1 MRHSVGNQ
9 IFGSHVI
16 DYVNHCFNARLQKIL
31 YGAKYQRVFDHFLSS
46 VSFYYFVDSIHL
58 LTNVGYLSSEAVCV
72 KGHRYA
78 PHDALQAF
86 DVARVIFP
94 ITTAHDLYE
103 IGDRFV
109 ISLVDQ
115 PSL

>member
-1 MRHSVGNQ
+1 M
-9 IFGSHVI
+9 I
-16 DYVNHCFNARLQKIL
+16 DYVDHCFNAHLKKIL
-31 YGAKYQRVFDHFLSS
+31 YGAKYQRVFDYFLSS

-58 LTNVGYLSSEAVCV
+58 LTNVGYLSSEAGPCQESSLC
-72 KGHRYA
+72 

-109 ISLVDQ
+109 ISFVDQ